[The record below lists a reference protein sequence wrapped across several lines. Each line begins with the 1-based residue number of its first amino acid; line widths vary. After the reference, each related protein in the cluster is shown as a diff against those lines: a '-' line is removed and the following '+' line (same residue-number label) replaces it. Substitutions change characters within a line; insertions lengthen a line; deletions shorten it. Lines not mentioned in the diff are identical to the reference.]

1 MDINGLITIK
11 EIVDGYMFSSELP
24 MAERTKVFHA
34 CVDAYKR
41 LNMFV
46 LDEGRRLVKLEM
58 NDNLMVNL
66 PMDCI
71 RFKTVGIPLNG
82 KLWTYTKDE
91 GIITTTTLVAGAETL
106 DADYGEGEDIN
117 PEYNLNY
124 ATKGG
129 INDYGYYKVDHE
141 KNRIVFRNVDRSEIL
156 VEYISSGV
164 SKTATTYIPIIAKE
178 AIESYIYWALISQK
192 RDIRA
197 DDKEYAWRVWIREQ
211 SMLKAFA
218 LPTLEE
224 LEDAWNEELSQSVN
238 R

>member
-1 MDINGLITIK
+1 MDINGLVTIQ
-11 EIVDGYMFSSELP
+11 EIVNGYMFSSDLP
-24 MAERTKVFHA
+24 MAVRTKVFHA

-46 LDEGRRLVKLEM
+46 LDDGRRLVKLTM
-58 NDNLMVNL
+58 NSNYMVDL

-71 RFKTVGIPLNG
+71 KFKAIGIPLNG

-91 GIITTTTLVAGAETL
+91 GIITTTTLSAGAETL

-141 KNRIVFRNVDRSEIL
+141 KSRIVFRNVDRSEIF

-178 AIESYIYWALISQK
+178 AIEAYIDWALIARKSGIK
-192 RDIRA
+192 A
-197 DDKEYAWRVWIREQ
+197 DDKEYKWRVWIREQ
-211 SMLKAFA
+211 AMLKAFN

-224 LEDAWNEELSQSVN
+224 IEDAWNKELSQSVN